1 MELRINSNL
10 VLQPYCLM
18 LSLIKSEE
26 GLTIQLKSGKYIDKW
41 LAHAKELVQCE
52 VGHPALAA

>member
-26 GLTIQLKSGKYIDKW
+26 GLTIQLKSGKYI
-41 LAHAKELVQCE
+41 HAKELVQCE
-52 VGHPALAA
+52 VRHPALAA